1 MHWTITT
8 VGVNLSVIMCPVPK
22 IVLIEDIW
30 NFFLM
35 NGQISL
41 IRPIFLSWWLISKE
55 FACNAGD
62 LGLIPGSGR
71 SFGEGNGNPLQ
82 YSCLE
87 NPIDPIDRGAWWPW
101 GHKESDTTM
110 QLNSN
115 RRPIF
120 TFQPLFHPRAI
131 SILGKGPP
139 EKEISHKFFFQ

>member
-87 NPIDPIDRGAWWPW
+87 NPIDRGAWWPW